1 MNHEY
6 TIEILYH
13 LTCSRC
19 KGWWSH
25 AHTPNM
31 NIDDDEFTYSL
42 LAKPTGMEINVE
54 NTPGLISWTPS
65 SNDTT
70 STVVVEVADGMEY
83 NVSPAIQ
90 NYMIFM

>member
-25 AHTPNM
+25 AHTPALSN
-31 NIDDDEFTYSL
+31 NEEFQVDGPKKLMFCPHSRLEDMFANHIHIFCHNAVVRLLFFKKVKCTSL
-42 LAKPTGMEINVE
+42 C
-54 NTPGLISWTPS
+54 GL
-65 SNDTT
+65 
-70 STVVVEVADGMEY
+70 
-83 NVSPAIQ
+83 
-90 NYMIFM
+90 